1 MFAGGRRSRPSS
13 STPAEAETLI
23 NATAIGTLSLVLRS
37 IADFND
43 TTEAVQASNQ
53 TIRVIRFG
61 SESTVMT
68 GNIGGSTDT
77 PAAATVDPAVL
88 HPRRFPPLLPPATS
102 ATPAVID

>member
-1 MFAGGRRSRPSS
+1 MTVGS
-13 STPAEAETLI
+13 
-23 NATAIGTLSLVLRS
+23 LSLVLRS
-37 IADFND
+37 VADFND
-43 TTEAVQASNQ
+43 STETVQASNQ

-77 PAAATVDPAVL
+77 PAAATVDPASYT
-88 HPRRFPPLLPPATS
+88 PPISATPPAATS